1 MPVGLDPVGGK
12 DAVGQRRLPAAAVRH
27 ERIADPLGPG
37 AVARDR
43 AVIGP
48 DAGVAVLDLKVG
60 AGRPSPS
67 RYLRVFSRFRPR
79 S

>member
-12 DAVGQRRLPAAAVRH
+12 DAVGQRRLSAAAVRH
-27 ERIADPLGPG
+27 DHIADPLGPG

-48 DAGVAVLDLKVG
+48 DAGATVHDLNVG

-67 RYLRVFSRFRPR
+67 RYQKVFSRFRPR